1 MLVRR
6 LAAVAAVAAV
16 ALALS
21 SCSEDP
27 VKPKPLE
34 PETSSS
40 SPTSTPSETPKPES
54 AKDVI
59 RRWIAASNEMQT
71 TGDTTAYREITRHCG
86 ECKEVADH
94 VERIYENGGY
104 IEFEGERILDIA
116 RTGGSPKA
124 AAFEMRTRSGPTRYT
139 ERKGGPVKTYGGG
152 KVTYRVTLELR
163 NDRWFITS
171 SEGLPS

>member
-1 MLVRR
+1 MFVHR

-34 PETSSS
+34 PDSSSS

-54 AKDVI
+54 AEDVI
-59 RRWIAASNEMQT
+59 HRWITASNEMQT
-71 TGDTTAYREITRHCG
+71 NGDATTYREITRHCG
-86 ECKEVADH
+86 GCKEFADY
-94 VERIYENGGY
+94 VERIYEKGGY
-104 IEFEGERILDIA
+104 IEFEGERILDLV
-116 RTGGSPKA
+116 RTANSPKA
-124 AAFEMRTRSGPTRYT
+124 AAFDMTTRSGSTRYT

-152 KVTYRVTLELR
+152 KVTYRVTVELK
-163 NDRWFITS
+163 NHQWFITS
-171 SEGLPS
+171 SEELPS